1 MNSNFSVR
9 FFHCLFRTQGKEK
22 RCVTSD
28 FGLAWEYREPT
39 VPGVHKHMDGAT
51 QFAVSALINIL
62 TSLICITLSWW
73 VLQNVRLDLFL
84 RNPGGIQGKML
95 QVLLSIVLGH
105 GLAVFFIDYLGW
117 SGMIG
122 QLF

>member
-1 MNSNFSVR
+1 
-9 FFHCLFRTQGKEK
+9 
-22 RCVTSD
+22 
-28 FGLAWEYREPT
+28 
-39 VPGVHKHMDGAT
+39 MDGAT

>member
-1 MNSNFSVR
+1 TLAPKCATQPRRTRQIRIHNAIVPGRVHAYGTKAPSHVNSNFSVR

-84 RNPGGIQGKML
+84 RNPG
-95 QVLLSIVLGH
+95 
-105 GLAVFFIDYLGW
+105 
-117 SGMIG
+117 
-122 QLF
+122 

>member
-1 MNSNFSVR
+1 
-9 FFHCLFRTQGKEK
+9 
-22 RCVTSD
+22 
-28 FGLAWEYREPT
+28 
-39 VPGVHKHMDGAT
+39 MDGAT
-51 QFAVSALINIL
+51 QFAVSALVNIL

-84 RNPGGIQGKML
+84 RQPGGIQGKLL
-95 QVLLSIVLGH
+95 QVLLAIVLGH